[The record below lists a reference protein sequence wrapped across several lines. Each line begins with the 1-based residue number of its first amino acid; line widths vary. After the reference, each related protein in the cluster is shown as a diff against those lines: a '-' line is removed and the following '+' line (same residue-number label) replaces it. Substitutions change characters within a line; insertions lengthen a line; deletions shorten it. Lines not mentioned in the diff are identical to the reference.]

1 MRPAFLKM
9 ALTPL
14 LFFTSVS
21 IADIKEF
28 TFDEGLSDTNNSVVL
43 WSYLY
48 LDSPS
53 DPVIQDGVVR
63 LDTGAYL
70 ASPGT
75 ILSSLDFNRPV
86 DTNIRF
92 KYEDPITL
100 DPNMRFHREILTTS
114 TSDQRDEGF
123 NLAIVQNHNNDW
135 HLQFQLGDGAGLLGL
150 PNGEGFLID
159 LGVVDPYSW
168 QEVAIIFDLGAV
180 VPRVG
185 FTVNGVASDFY
196 LTDVSRGNVTDIIS
210 LLSGGE
216 YRVRDGSVRFFMG
229 DSPIYKESHSHSST
243 LLIDSFIIGYT
254 PDSDGDGIYDSVD
267 LDDDNDGVNDEQE
280 LLDGT
285 DPFSSFSCLV
295 LCEVLD
301 VDGDGNTDALTD
313 GLLVLRAMFGLTGEA
328 LTDGAVSAGAYY
340 TSSDDILVQVSALGD
355 RLDIDQNGSVD
366 ALTDGLLILR
376 SLFGLTGDVLT
387 SGVLAIN
394 SPITDASEIELGV
407 AQLSNRAPVITSMP
421 NFRVAENTSLIG
433 DFSAFDTDSPD
444 LTFTVSGSEM
454 MIDSEA
460 TLTFVSAPDYEA
472 QSLYVATV
480 TVSDGIN
487 EVTQDISVVIS
498 NLSEYGP
505 EFEYYGTMSPSWA
518 EEPPEDYQLFSG
530 DTQMGGQLEG
540 FDHEST
546 EENGGG
552 KFQFHRVHRTFKHG
566 LEWGQQF
573 GVFGTWLKSMD
584 SNNTV
589 EGGHWVNP
597 KVDGPEYYPTLH
609 FGGGV
614 ISYNIC
620 GDATMGGGP
629 YERVLGDR
637 WLAMVQIS
645 NRVLYGSGLNIA
657 FDHEQD
663 PHETDNGIW
672 AGSGWSYLN
681 FDHPRDFKFWM
692 SFVETGNYQGP
703 IVGYVPEYWN
713 WLDPDLYDIDAV
725 IAGDIDEPFA
735 TLADNGTS
743 SNSLMANERIN
754 LSALN
759 LGDSVFYAPVPKL
772 PNHKEKEYLIAH
784 PQGISLDTMENYS
797 AALRENRLDNTL
809 ILGTEKA
816 FRGFYESTHQE
827 LKVIEEIDGVKHTTI
842 IEPQYEL
849 GYDEKGGYV
858 QWDHSTDAL
867 KQSQDEQNGYLYL
880 RKTDESWNAPDE
892 CDLNPWD
899 SYACDPNIWRSEIID
914 APDDIVRVPSVN
926 HRYFNVQERDTTH
939 PDFVNWDITGK
950 KRYTRRMQN
959 GATATYVW
967 FKFIKQPAML
977 TAAQNH
983 PETYTPEYLAQLQSY
998 IEALHLA
1005 INENS
1010 TDNPTAPV
1018 FINYRG
1024 ADNPDN
1030 KDPHLANI
1038 SDDRLV
1044 SPEEGFEVG
1053 YVPIMISLYHAD
1065 DVGAIVS
1072 GDVNDSAK
1080 GLWSEPTQ
1088 ECSNDKFN
1096 NSYLHDFNN

>member
-1 MRPAFLKM
+1 MRLVVTV
-9 ALTPL
+9 L
-14 LFFTSVS
+14 
-21 IADIKEF
+21 IAICLAACGGGGGSNDNVV
-28 TFDEGLSDTNNSVVL
+28 NN
-43 WSYLY
+43 
-48 LDSPS
+48 
-53 DPVIQDGVVR
+53 DGV
-63 LDTGAYL
+63 
-70 ASPGT
+70 SN
-75 ILSSLDFNRPV
+75 S
-86 DTNIRF
+86 
-92 KYEDPITL
+92 
-100 DPNMRFHREILTTS
+100 
-114 TSDQRDEGF
+114 RD
-123 NLAIVQNHNNDW
+123 A
-135 HLQFQLGDGAGLLGL
+135 L
-150 PNGEGFLID
+150 PNDSTE
-159 LGVVDPYSW
+159 
-168 QEVAIIFDLGAV
+168 
-180 VPRVG
+180 
-185 FTVNGVASDFY
+185 SDD
-196 LTDVSRGNVTDIIS
+196 TDTDGI
-210 LLSGGE
+210 
-216 YRVRDGSVRFFMG
+216 G
-229 DSPIYKESHSHSST
+229 DNADE
-243 LLIDSFIIGYT
+243 
-254 PDSDGDGIYDSVD
+254 DGDGVSNVD
-267 LDDDNDGVNDEQE
+267 
-280 LLDGT
+280 
-285 DPFSSFSCLV
+285 
-295 LCEVLD
+295 
-301 VDGDGNTDALTD
+301 
-313 GLLVLRAMFGLTGEA
+313 
-328 LTDGAVSAGAYY
+328 
-340 TSSDDILVQVSALGD
+340 
-355 RLDIDQNGSVD
+355 
-366 ALTDGLLILR
+366 
-376 SLFGLTGDVLT
+376 
-387 SGVLAIN
+387 
-394 SPITDASEIELGV
+394 
-407 AQLSNRAPVITSMP
+407 
-421 NFRVAENTSLIG
+421 
-433 DFSAFDTDSPD
+433 DTK
-444 LTFTVSGSEM
+444 V
-454 MIDSEA
+454 
-460 TLTFVSAPDYEA
+460 
-472 QSLYVATV
+472 
-480 TVSDGIN
+480 
-487 EVTQDISVVIS
+487 
-498 NLSEYGP
+498 
-505 EFEYYGTMSPSWA
+505 EYYGTKTPSWIA
-518 EEPPEDYQLFSG
+518 EPPDDYQLFEG
-530 DTQMGGQLEG
+530 DTQMAGQLEG
-540 FDHEST
+540 FQHEST

-573 GVFGTWLKSMD
+573 GVFGTWLGSLD

-645 NRVLYGSGLNIA
+645 NRVLYGSGVNIA

-735 TLADNGTS
+735 TLADNGIRG
-743 SNSLMANERIN
+743 NSLMANERIN

-784 PQGISLDTMENYS
+784 PQGISLDTMESYS
-797 AALRENRLDNTL
+797 VALRQNSLHNTL

-827 LKVIEEIDGVKHTTI
+827 LKILEQIDGVQHTTI
-842 IEPQYEL
+842 IEPRYEL
-849 GYDEKGGYV
+849 GYDDKGGYV
-858 QWDHSTDAL
+858 QWDHSTEAL

-880 RKTDESWNAPDE
+880 RKTDEKWNEPNACELEPD
-892 CDLNPWD
+892 D
-899 SYACDPNIWRSEIID
+899 SYACDPNIYKSEIID

-950 KRYTRRMQN
+950 KRYTSRMQN

-967 FKFIKQPAML
+967 FKFIEQPAML

-1010 TDNPTAPV
+1010 TDNPAAPV
-1018 FINYRG
+1018 FINYRS
-1024 ADNPDN
+1024 ADNPDY

-1038 SDDRLV
+1038 SNDRLV

-1065 DVGAIVS
+1065 DVGASIY
-1072 GDVNDSAK
+1072 GNVNDGAK

-1096 NSYLHDFNN
+1096 NSYLHDFNNQVCDERQQCWPALTSPAMAAYVDAHPEVIALFQRANGAGGSNEDIKELVRIAERAVRNASVKQLLFKCYESGYKDYD